1 LAGGVDA
8 RNGLVL
14 SAVEGLLDCLVR
26 VEEVMDRV
34 VCRNRLSSNDL
45 LLLLLLLANRNRLTR
60 DGDVLSETFVT
71 SCAVN

>member
-1 LAGGVDA
+1 
-8 RNGLVL
+8 
-14 SAVEGLLDCLVR
+14 
-26 VEEVMDRV
+26 MDRV
-34 VCRNRLSSNDL
+34 VGRNRLSSND

>member
-34 VCRNRLSSNDL
+34 VGRNRLSSND
-45 LLLLLLLANRNRLTR
+45 LLLLANRNRLTR

>member
-1 LAGGVDA
+1 MAGGVDA

-34 VCRNRLSSNDL
+34 VGRNRLSSNDL
-45 LLLLLLLANRNRLTR
+45 LLLLLLANWNRLTR